1 MKIVF
6 YACKFNES
14 APGESEV
21 SLYKSS
27 MKGSILVPVLR

>member
-14 APGESEV
+14 APGELEV
-21 SLYKSS
+21 SLYKSAW
-27 MKGSILVPVLR
+27 KVPF

>member
-6 YACKFNES
+6 YAYKFNES

-21 SLYKSS
+21 PLYKSAW
-27 MKGSILVPVLR
+27 KVPF